1 MLLAVGWSATIG
13 GLIST
18 PVGTNTPTPCFFLGI
33 YEDMR
38 TPMDL
43 WNDTFEF
50 GPFMAV
56 AVPISFLLL
65 VTGTNS

>member
-1 MLLAVGWSATIG
+1 
-13 GLIST
+13 
-18 PVGTNTPTPCFFLGI
+18 
-33 YEDMR
+33 
-38 TPMDL
+38 MDL